1 MSSDYE
7 AITDDNIRRRGAEF
21 DDIGN
26 FLAEKLYGDR
36 AHFIYELLQNAEDA
50 LALRRQRDPGVD
62 FSGKVTFRLCSNH
75 LEVSHYGKLFDEED
89 VKGVCDVL
97 RGTKAESLDQIG
109 TFGIGFKSV
118 YAFTRSPEVH
128 SGDEHFAIR
137 HFIRPQAVE
146 PRPLQDPLQTLFY
159 FPFDHPEFGASD
171 AFDLIQKKLKS
182 LGPRSLLFL
191 HHVKELQWIVKG
203 GGSGFYMRDHQ
214 PSENGGALVQ
224 IIGEGTNQDDTE
236 EEWLVVDRDVNHPFH
251 PEKLSVKVAYSIEAD
266 KEDS

>member
-1 MSSDYE
+1 M
-7 AITDDNIRRRGAEF
+7 
-21 DDIGN
+21 
-26 FLAEKLYGDR
+26 
-36 AHFIYELLQNAEDA
+36 
-50 LALRRQRDPGVD
+50 RRQRDPGVD
-62 FSGKVTFRLCSNH
+62 FSGEVTFRLCSDH

-97 RGTKAESLDQIG
+97 RGTKAERLDQIG

-159 FPFDHPEFGASD
+159 FPFDHPEFRAPA
-171 AFDLIQKKLKS
+171 AFDLIQRKLKS

-191 HHVKELQWIVKG
+191 HNVKDLQWIVEG
-203 GGSGFYMRDHQ
+203 SDSGFYMRDYQ
-214 PSENGGALVQ
+214 PSENGGAL
-224 IIGEGTNQDDTE
+224 GP
-236 EEWLVVDRDVNHPFH
+236 NHGRGH
-251 PEKLSVKVAYSIEAD
+251 
-266 KEDS
+266 